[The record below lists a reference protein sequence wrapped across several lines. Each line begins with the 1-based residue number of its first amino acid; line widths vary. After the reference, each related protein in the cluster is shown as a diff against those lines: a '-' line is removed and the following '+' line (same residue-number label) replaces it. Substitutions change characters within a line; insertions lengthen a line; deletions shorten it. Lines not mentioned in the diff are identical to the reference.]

1 MKYLRIIDGEITY
14 PYTIKQLYKD
24 EKNVSFKSGMTKSD
38 FEEWGVYEVTSTSK
52 PTDYTKIVTEGT
64 PILVSGSYQQVWNQV
79 DATDEEISGSIELKW
94 QLVREH
100 RNTLLSETDWTQFQ
114 DSPITGSKL
123 IEYQTYRQQLR
134 DITTNDNPFTLVWP
148 TQPE

>member
-14 PYTIKQLYKD
+14 PYTIKQLYSD

-38 FEEWGVYEVTSTSK
+38 FEEWGVYEVSVTPK
-52 PTDYTKIVTEGT
+52 PTDYTKNVEEGT
-64 PILVSGSYQQVWNQV
+64 PILVSGSYQQVWNE
-79 DATDEEISGSIELKW
+79 TDKTESEISSSIELKW
-94 QLVREH
+94 LEIREQ
-100 RNTLLSETDWTQFQ
+100 RNILLSETDWTQFQ

-123 IEYQTYRQQLR
+123 TEYQTYRQELR
-134 DITTNDNPFTLVWP
+134 DITNNDNPFTLVWP

>member
-38 FEEWGVYEVTSTSK
+38 FEEWGVYEVTSTSR

-123 IEYQTYRQQLR
+123 TEYQTYRQELR
-134 DITTNDNPFTLVWP
+134 DITNNDNPFTLVWP

>member
-14 PYTIKQLYKD
+14 PYTIKDLYSD
-24 EKNVSFKSGMTKSD
+24 EKNTSFKSGMTTTD
-38 FEEWGVYEVTSTSK
+38 FEDWGVYEVTITPK
-52 PTDYTKIVTEGT
+52 PTDYTKNVSEGT
-64 PILVSGSYQQVWNQV
+64 PILVSGSYQQVWNE
-79 DATDEEISGSIELKW
+79 TDKTESEISASIELKW
-94 QLVREH
+94 QEVREQ
-100 RNTLLSETDWTQFQ
+100 RNVLLSETDWTQFQ

-123 IEYQTYRQQLR
+123 TEYQTYRQELR